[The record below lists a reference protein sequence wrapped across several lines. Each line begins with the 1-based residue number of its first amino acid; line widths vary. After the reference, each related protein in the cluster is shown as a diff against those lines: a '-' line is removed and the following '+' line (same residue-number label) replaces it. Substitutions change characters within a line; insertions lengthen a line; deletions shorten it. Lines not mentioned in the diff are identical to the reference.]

1 MLLSELADRA
11 EVPVATVKYYV
22 RSGLL
27 APGHATG
34 PRRADYDET
43 HLRRLRIL
51 RMLREIGG
59 IPVSTLQQIVDAID
73 DPDRPSH
80 EVLCLVSDALT
91 ETETSQDLPS
101 DAASRELVDQ
111 ALNRV
116 GWSGV
121 RGDAVDRAQL
131 AALVRL
137 LSTEGPLGIDADILS
152 FYVEVAD
159 QLCRAESRFVDP
171 DQDRATTL
179 EELVAGEAVFGQVL
193 TLLRRMG
200 HEHYHAVGT
209 PAPPAV
215 VADRG
220 GQAEP
225 LSTVAETVS
234 AF

>member
-1 MLLSELADRA
+1 MLLSELAERA

-73 DPDRPSH
+73 DPGRASH
-80 EVLCLVSDALT
+80 EVLCLVADALT
-91 ETETSQDLPS
+91 ETSEDLPS
-101 DAASRELVDQ
+101 DPASRELVDQ
-111 ALNRV
+111 ALTRV
-116 GWSGV
+116 GWTGV

-137 LSTEGPLGIDADILS
+137 LSTEGPLTIDADVLA
-152 FYVEVAD
+152 FYVDVAD
-159 QLCRAESRFVDP
+159 QLCRAEARFVDP
-171 DQDRATTL
+171 DDDRAGTL
-179 EELVAGEAVFGQVL
+179 EDLVAGEAVFGQVL

-209 PAPPAV
+209 DVQP
-215 VADRG
+215 
-220 GQAEP
+220 
-225 LSTVAETVS
+225 TVTAT
-234 AF
+234 